1 MKHYLIILLCIFA
14 SCTPQKRINRLVKKH
29 PHLIQKDTIKVIDT
43 IIIESVQYDT
53 NTIFIPHKT
62 VEVIN
67 NEKVRSPYRYDTI
80 TNHIYHEVECKGDTL
95 IREVVVPVEK
105 YNITN
110 DYSFIKWIVFLLIA
124 GMGLVVFLK
133 VWRK

>member
-67 NEKVRSPYRYDTI
+67 NEKVRLQYRYDTI

-133 VWRK
+133 VWK

>member
-1 MKHYLIILLCIFA
+1 MKLLPYILAIALL
-14 SCTPQKRINRLVKKH
+14 SCSPQKRLNRLVKKY
-29 PHLIQKDTIKVIDT
+29 PDLLSNDTIRVIDT
-43 IIIESVQYDT
+43 LVIPTIQIDT
-53 NTIFIPHKT
+53 TTIFIPHKT

-67 NEKVRSPYRYDTI
+67 NEKVRLQYRYDTI

-95 IREVVVPVEK
+95 IRDVIVPVEK

-110 DYSFIKWIVFLLIA
+110 DYSFVKWIVVLLIF

-133 VWRK
+133 VWK